1 MRPIVAGTPIAAL
14 SGTMNVPSLTMP
26 AHAGPTFAGGAPK
39 AFLKTLCALRS
50 AAVLGQAI
58 TIWIVTGPMNINLE
72 QLPLWCGVAALAA
85 FNIFASWRVRRLSE
99 GSHAEV
105 FLHLLADIVV
115 LTWLI
120 SFSGG
125 FENPFSSLFLL
136 PIALSVLALPV
147 HWMWATAACSLLGY
161 VISAWLGE
169 PLPHI
174 HGTMGDAFNLH
185 KAGMLVNFVVSAIV
199 ILVFLARV
207 ATAWRRRERE
217 VAALRERFTR
227 NEGIL
232 ALATHA
238 ASVAH
243 ELNTPLGTLTL
254 MLGDL
259 GDPDGRVRAEDVAA
273 MKAIVAQCRDR
284 VRELALPAHAQG
296 TQGPELLNLDQVIER
311 WLLVRPTIELRR
323 TGSASP
329 TTRIDPAAAHLLLAL
344 LNNAADAGEEAGTP
358 AVELH
363 LDVAVHTL
371 SGHIRDHGRGFSES
385 TAILPGTLFKTH
397 KPDGLGIGLALSHAT
412 VERLGGELSM
422 QAAASGAGI
431 VVTFK
436 LPNTIEC
443 TVA

>member
-1 MRPIVAGTPIAAL
+1 MDL
-14 SGTMNVPSLTMP
+14 PSLTTP
-26 AHAGPTFAGGAPK
+26 AHASPTFAGGAPK

-58 TIWIVTGPMNINLE
+58 TIWIVTGPMHIQLAP
-72 QLPLWCGVAALAA
+72 LPLWCGVAALAA
-85 FNIFASWRVRRLSE
+85 FNLFASWRVRRLAE

-136 PIALSVLALPV
+136 PIALSVLALPAS
-147 HWMWATAACSLLGY
+147 WMWTTAACSLLGY
-161 VISAWLGE
+161 AISAWLGE

-174 HGTMGDAFNLH
+174 HGATGDAFNLH

-207 ATAWRRRERE
+207 ATAWQRRERE

-254 MLGDL
+254 MLGDM
-259 GDPDGRVRAEDVAA
+259 GDPDGRVRPEDVAV

-284 VRELALPAHAQG
+284 VRELALP
-296 TQGPELLNLDQVIER
+296 TELLNLDQVIER
-311 WLLVRPTIELRR
+311 WLLVRPTIELHRA
-323 TGSASP
+323 GSASSG
-329 TTRIDPAAAHLLLAL
+329 TRVDPAAAHLLLAL
-344 LNNAADAGEEAGTP
+344 LNNAADAGEEAGSP
-358 AVELH
+358 SVELH
-363 LDVAVHTL
+363 LDVAADTL
-371 SGHIRDHGRGFSES
+371 RGHIRDHGRGFSES

-397 KPDGLGIGLALSHAT
+397 KPEGLGIGLALSHAT

-422 QAAASGAGI
+422 QAAASGTGI
-431 VVTFK
+431 VVSFT
-436 LPNTIEC
+436 LPG